1 MGGIQDRRFGEN
13 NPTMTPEEKALERF
27 VREKQKGN
35 TKDTMFDLEDGDD
48 DQLTHFG
55 RSLSFDKS
63 SKVDDFH
70 DLVLSSEDDSDV
82 AEMAE
87 RPSKRCRLS
96 SDSGSDGQAK
106 IDRDMEHPIRPKT
119 KKEVMEEVMARS
131 KLHKYERQ
139 QAKEDDDDLRAELDE
154 GMPDLLAIMRA
165 TQRQPPHQQVQAEF
179 TGNLNPDR
187 AAMLNGKDRAQA
199 EKDYDERLRQMT
211 FDQRSRPSEK
221 TLTEEEKVEI
231 EARRLGDLE
240 QQRLYRMRGDQIS
253 EEEQEQEQDEDD
265 HSRLGEPTAGS
276 GAEELHLYGL
286 GTGLTGPTKKRQL
299 DVEDEDDFVIEDDLV
314 AVDSELIPEV
324 ASSEND
330 LEDGAAADEDE
341 EFVEGIFRE
350 QDAWRQEITGGR
362 NRASGV
368 ANATDLAY
376 LFKCPQNHQELLE
389 ITHNVA
395 VEDQP
400 TMVQRI
406 RALYHPKLQAGN
418 KAKLEV
424 FSKVLVEHICYLAE
438 TSASLSFVGLESLIR
453 HVHSLAKMF
462 PEQVGRSF
470 RVHLKAFIEN
480 RPLDPNLGDLVIL
493 TAISTIFPTS
503 DHFHQV
509 VTPAMLAMGLYLGQ
523 KVPQRLSDLATGS
536 YLSGL
541 CSQYQKL
548 SKRYMPELVNY
559 TINALY
565 ALAPVQRDGAATGF
579 PLRPLP
585 ASFRLKAK
593 IVGEARKLR
602 ISDTVSHD
610 NISDESNEKLKQGL
624 LHALL
629 SLTRDMA
636 AMWTGKSAH
645 MEVLEPMAACLRHL
659 SSKACMQRL
668 DDTLKAELVNT
679 LRCVQD
685 LMHEARIARKP
696 LLLHNHRPLPIQTS
710 IPKFE
715 DSYNPDKHYDP
726 DRERA
731 QFNKLKAEHKKE
743 RKGAMRELRKDAN
756 FIARESLREKRERDV
771 QYEKKFKRLV
781 AEIQGEEG
789 RESKNYE
796 REKRMRKAK
805 S

>member
-1 MGGIQDRRFGEN
+1 MAPSQLKRLKSSLRDKGITGPQKSKKQKRQASKNGAFRDTRLQRNAALEGIREHFNPFEVRAPVRSTKYDVASNRPTMGKGLIARPGVTKGLGEENRRQTLLKEMHRRKKVGGIQDRRFGEN

-35 TKDTMFDLEDGDD
+35 KKDTMFDLEDGDD

-55 RSLSFDKS
+55 QSLSFDNS
-63 SKVDDFH
+63 SKVDNFH
-70 DLVLSSEDDSDV
+70 DVVLSSEDDSDV

-87 RPSKRCRLS
+87 RPRKRRRLS
-96 SDSGSDGQAK
+96 SDPGSDEQAK
-106 IDRDMEHPIRPKT
+106 TDRDMKHPIRPKT
-119 KKEVMEEVMARS
+119 KKEVMEEVIAKS

-154 GMPDLLAIMRA
+154 GMPDLLAIMRG
-165 TQRQPPHQQVQAEF
+165 TQREPPHQQVQAEF

-199 EKDYDERLRQMT
+199 EKDYDERLRQMA

-253 EEEQEQEQDEDD
+253 EEEQEQDEDD

-276 GAEELHLYGL
+276 GAEELHLQGL
-286 GTGLTGPTKKRQL
+286 GTGLTGQTRKRHL

-330 LEDGAAADEDE
+330 PEDGAAADEDE
-341 EFVEGIFRE
+341 EFVEGIVGE
-350 QDAWRQEITGGR
+350 QDTWRQEIAGGR
-362 NRASGV
+362 NRASGA

-376 LFKCPQNHQELLE
+376 LYKCPQNHQELLE
-389 ITHNVA
+389 ITRDVA

-400 TMVQRI
+400 TIVQRI
-406 RALYHPKLQAGN
+406 RALYHPKLQADN

-480 RPLDPNLGDLVIL
+480 RPLDPNRGDLVIF

-523 KVPQRLSDLATGS
+523 KVPQRLSDLATGL

-548 SKRYMPELVNY
+548 SKRYMPEVVNY
-559 TINALY
+559 TLNALY
-565 ALAPVQRDGAATGF
+565 ALAPAQRAGTATRF
-579 PLRPLP
+579 PVRHLP

-593 IVGEARKLR
+593 IAGETRKLR

-610 NISDESNEKLKQGL
+610 NISNESSEELKKAL
-624 LHALL
+624 LHTLL
-629 SLTRDMA
+629 CLMRDMA

-659 SSKACMQRL
+659 SSKACMQRFN
-668 DDTLKAELVNT
+668 DTLKAEL
-679 LRCVQD
+679 
-685 LMHEARIARKP
+685 
-696 LLLHNHRPLPIQTS
+696 
-710 IPKFE
+710 
-715 DSYNPDKHYDP
+715 
-726 DRERA
+726 
-731 QFNKLKAEHKKE
+731 
-743 RKGAMRELRKDAN
+743 
-756 FIARESLREKRERDV
+756 
-771 QYEKKFKRLV
+771 
-781 AEIQGEEG
+781 
-789 RESKNYE
+789 
-796 REKRMRKAK
+796 
-805 S
+805 